1 MRQARATH
9 VGVTFNNTSFL
20 KAQLESEITKLKCQL
35 DSLRLSD
42 QAANFA
48 MLQSYKVMINSR
60 QSLLSDL
67 PH

>member
-1 MRQARATH
+1 MRQARASH
-9 VGVTFNNTSFL
+9 VGITFNNTSFL

-35 DSLRLSD
+35 DNLRLSD
-42 QAANFA
+42 EAANFA

-60 QSLLSDL
+60 ESALSKL